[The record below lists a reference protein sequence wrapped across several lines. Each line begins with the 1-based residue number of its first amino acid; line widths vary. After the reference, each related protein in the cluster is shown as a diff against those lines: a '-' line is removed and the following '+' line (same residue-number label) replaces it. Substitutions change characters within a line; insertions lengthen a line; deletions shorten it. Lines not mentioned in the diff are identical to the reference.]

1 MCKSMKSFFV
11 IGVMSGT
18 SLDGVDISYC
28 ELWKSN
34 HKWHYKI
41 ILAQTISYEKTW
53 KNRLQQLIYQD
64 AMTYVQTDVEY
75 GHLLGKVIHNFVH
88 KNNLD
93 VDFISSHG
101 HTIFHQPQKG
111 FTSQI
116 GQGACIYAETSIPV
130 ISDFRTVD
138 VAFGGQG
145 APFVPI
151 GDSLL
156 FNEYDF
162 CLNLGG
168 IANISFEKDG
178 KQHAFDTCPM
188 NMPLNLLIE
197 HLNLEYDDKGNLA
210 RKGDYVQSL
219 FDELNNLDFYKNRGP
234 KSLGKEWVDAI
245 FMQLVNS
252 FSISLE
258 DKLCTIC
265 HHIAYQLNETIKSSG
280 ITKESQLLI
289 TGGGAYHSFF
299 IEVLENYLPT
309 SVKIVLPNSLLINYK
324 EALIFAFLGIL
335 RIQNENNVLSEVT
348 GASQNSVNG
357 AIYGNFTYLADKL
370 KISGL

>member
-41 ILAQTISYEKTW
+41 ILAETISYEKTW

-75 GHLLGKVIHNFVH
+75 GHLLGKVIHNFIH

-116 GQGACIYAETSIPV
+116 GQGACIYAQTSIPV

-168 IANISFEKDG
+168 IANISFKKDG

-210 RKGDYVQSL
+210 KQGNFVQSL
-219 FDELNNLDFYKNRGP
+219 FDELNNLDFYKNTGP

-280 ITKESQLLI
+280 ITKESKLLI
-289 TGGGAYHSFF
+289 TGGGAYHNFF
-299 IEVLENYLPT
+299 IEVLRSYLPK
-309 SVKIVLPNSLLINYK
+309 SVKIVLPDSLLINYK

-335 RIQNENNVLSEVT
+335 RIQNENNVLFEVT

-357 AIYGNFTYLADKL
+357 ACLLYTSPSPRD
-370 KISGL
+370 

>member
-1 MCKSMKSFFV
+1 
-11 IGVMSGT
+11 MSGT
-18 SLDGVDISYC
+18 SLDGVDIAYC
-28 ELWKSN
+28 ELWISQN
-34 HKWHYKI
+34 KWHYKVL
-41 ILAQTISYEKTW
+41 LAETISYEKTW

-64 AMTYVQTDVEY
+64 AMTYVQTDAEY
-75 GHLLGKVIHNFVH
+75 GHFLGKVIHNFIH
-88 KNNLD
+88 KNQLN

-116 GQGACIYAETSIPV
+116 GEGACIYAETLLPV
-130 ISDFRTVD
+130 VSDFRTVD

-151 GDSLL
+151 GDALL

-168 IANISFEKDG
+168 ISNISFEKEG
-178 KQHAFDTCPM
+178 KRIAFDISPM

-197 HLNLEYDDKGNLA
+197 ELNLEYDDKGNLA
-210 RKGDYVQSL
+210 RKGNFIQTL
-219 FDELNNLDFYKNRGP
+219 FDELNELDFYQHTGP
-234 KSLGKEWVDAI
+234 KSLGKEWVDNV
-245 FMQLVNS
+245 FMNIVHHSL
-252 FSISLE
+252 ISLE

-265 HHIAYQLNETIKSSG
+265 HHIAFQIAQTIQQSG

-289 TGGGAYHSFF
+289 TGGGAYHTFF
-299 IEVLENYLPT
+299 IETLANYLPKN
-309 SVKIVLPNSLLINYK
+309 VKMVIPNDLLINYK
-324 EALIFAFLGIL
+324 EALIFAFLGVL
-335 RIQNENNVLSEVT
+335 RMRNENNVLCEVT
-348 GASQNSVNG
+348 GARQNSING

-370 KISGL
+370 K